1 MNDQTLMQA
10 HLAAARPQV
19 IAALTRSF
27 RDIDLAEDGFQEASL
42 RALKRWHAD
51 GIPRHPTGWLV
62 RVGRNVIID
71 RLRKLDRE
79 SALGDVQLQMLAVDT
94 EAALMEAIDRAE
106 LRDDVLRLL
115 FMCCH
120 PDLTAQDQLALAL
133 KVVVGLPT
141 PRIARAF
148 VVKPRTMEQ
157 RLTRA
162 RRRAAEVAESIDT
175 PTREQRLHRL
185 EAVST
190 MVYLLFSQGYSG
202 SDGDAHIRSE
212 LCNEAIRLARL
223 LLDLFPSQPELIGL
237 LALCLLQHARR
248 DARMTTD
255 GLLIPL
261 DKQDR
266 SKWHAEPI
274 REGRNLVQKALRK
287 GHPGPMQLQA
297 AIAALHCEASTAEQT
312 DWAQI
317 EQLYRLLYE
326 MTPSPIVALNHA
338 VAVHKVDG
346 ADAALMQL
354 DELDND
360 LQDYLYYHSTRAGL
374 LVELGQI
381 TEARKAYQRALDLQ
395 PSHAEAHYLKKRLS
409 SIERK

>member
-1 MNDQTLMQA
+1 MQA

-223 LLDLFPSQPELIGL
+223 LLDLFPSQPELMGL

-287 GHPGPMQLQA
+287 GHPGPLQLQA

-409 SIERK
+409 SIERR

>member
-1 MNDQTLMQA
+1 
-10 HLAAARPQV
+10 
-19 IAALTRSF
+19 
-27 RDIDLAEDGFQEASL
+27 
-42 RALKRWHAD
+42 
-51 GIPRHPTGWLV
+51 
-62 RVGRNVIID
+62 
-71 RLRKLDRE
+71 
-79 SALGDVQLQMLAVDT
+79 
-94 EAALMEAIDRAE
+94 
-106 LRDDVLRLL
+106 
-115 FMCCH
+115 
-120 PDLTAQDQLALAL
+120 
-133 KVVVGLPT
+133 
-141 PRIARAF
+141 
-148 VVKPRTMEQ
+148 
-157 RLTRA
+157 
-162 RRRAAEVAESIDT
+162 
-175 PTREQRLHRL
+175 
-185 EAVST
+185 

-223 LLDLFPSQPELIGL
+223 LLDLFPSQPELMGL

-274 REGRNLVQKALRK
+274 REGRNLVQKVLRK

-374 LVELGQI
+374 LLELGQI
-381 TEARKAYQRALDLQ
+381 AEARKAYQRALDLQ

-409 SIERK
+409 SIERR

>member
-1 MNDQTLMQA
+1 MQA